1 MLFLSTLFPQLARS
15 HGLDELHAVVEQC
28 LERLRDEP
36 RVVIRCA
43 DADLDALQTRAEQA
57 AARSGFEG
65 KLVFL
70 ADERLKT
77 GDLRVEWADG
87 GAERNQTALW
97 PEIDAVIARVPAPTA
112 GAGKQTPQSAA
123 PQGDRKSTRLNS
135 SH

>member
-87 GAERNQTALW
+87 GAERNQKALW
-97 PEIDAVIARVPAPTA
+97 QEIDAVIARVLAPTA
-112 GAGKQTPQSAA
+112 GDGKQTPQIGRASCRERVC
-123 PQGDRKSTRLNS
+123 PYV
-135 SH
+135 

>member
-1 MLFLSTLFPQLARS
+1 MRISDWSSDVCSSDLARRRDSLEAALTVVRKLFPQLART
-15 HGLDELHAVVEQC
+15 HGLDELHTVVEQC

-43 DADLDALQTRAEQA
+43 DADLDALQARAEQA

-70 ADERLKT
+70 ADERL
-77 GDLRVEWADG
+77 A
-87 GAERNQTALW
+87 
-97 PEIDAVIARVPAPTA
+97 
-112 GAGKQTPQSAA
+112 
-123 PQGDRKSTRLNS
+123 DRKSTRLNS

>member
-1 MLFLSTLFPQLARS
+1 MRISDWSSDVCSSDLARRRDSLEAALTVVRKLFPQLARS

-77 GDLRVEWADG
+77 GDLRVQWADG
-87 GAERNQTALW
+87 GAERNQKALW
-97 PEIDAVIARVPAPTA
+97 RGIDGKRA
-112 GAGKQTPQSAA
+112 GTG
-123 PQGDRKSTRLNS
+123 
-135 SH
+135 